1 MYIFTCL
8 SIIYSILL
16 GINELT
22 YLLPKAQLEEIFK
35 NNYIHDE
42 SKMDND
48 SNNKNDDDEDS
59 DVDEQTQKNENKKID
74 NNFDDDNKSIN
85 SLSSNI
91 TKNNNNNSYNNDN
104 SNLQYKTEFIDTSFL
119 SVTTNLQV
127 AIENPKFSVD
137 YRYHITTALELKSL
151 STEKFKG
158 IYLSL

>member
-22 YLLPKAQLEEIFK
+22 YLLPKAQLEEIFQ
-35 NNYIHDE
+35 NNCIHDE

-48 SNNKNDDDEDS
+48 SNNKNDDDEDN
-59 DVDEQTQKNENKKID
+59 DVYEQTQKNENKKID

-91 TKNNNNNSYNNDN
+91 TKNNNNSYNNDN
-104 SNLQYKTEFIDTSFL
+104 TNLQYKTEFIETSFL

-158 IYLSL
+158 LYLSL

>member
-1 MYIFTCL
+1 MYILTCL

-16 GINELT
+16 CINELT

-48 SNNKNDDDEDS
+48 SNNKNDDDEDN

-91 TKNNNNNSYNNDN
+91 TKKNNNSYNNDN
-104 SNLQYKTEFIDTSFL
+104 TNHQYKTEFIDTSFL